1 MNYLIY
7 GTSYNLIDNEI
18 RKLIGDKT
26 YKTYTLGESTL
37 EEVLEDVGYS
47 GLFEEEK
54 ILVIKNFSSIFD
66 SKKDN
71 TKILDNLFNYL
82 KQPNQ
87 LTTIIFV
94 SDSKINEKT
103 KINKE
108 ILSKLKIITTV
119 TITKPYELV
128 NFLGNYIK
136 GSGYAISSNALN
148 IFANK
153 CVSNI
158 DIAIMEFNKLKLIK
172 KDNKLITENDVLLY
186 VSNYNT
192 NDLFGF
198 KDALINK
205 DLGKSFRMLDEI
217 EASKME
223 IIPIVAML
231 ESEFEMLYNVKA
243 LSQEKLNNE
252 QIGERL
258 DKMHPYRV
266 KMLREAGNKYT
277 LDDLK
282 KHILYL
288 CNLDLKMVSEDNL
301 GFDEIRKFML
311 TL

>member
-71 TKILDNLFNYL
+71 TKILDNLLNYL
-82 KQPNQ
+82 KEPNQ

-172 KDNKLITENDVLLY
+172 KDDKLITENDVLLY

-205 DLGKSFRMLDEI
+205 DLEKSFRMLDEI